1 MDRLR
6 RMQRLLRL
14 REHIETMARNLLALE
29 LAEEEAR
36 KQAVDEQRVLID
48 QQQSAMSRSLGL
60 GMKGADLVM
69 ALSYLDARQRGLARS
84 LNRLA
89 EQLPVREKARQELED
104 KRRERRILERLQE
117 RLSKLLEQEEN
128 RREQKVLDELG
139 LREVLARNQHV
150 TSEVN

>member
-1 MDRLR
+1 MDRR
-6 RMQRLLRL
+6 KRMQRLLRL
-14 REHIETMARNLLALE
+14 REHVEAMARNLLARE
-29 LAEEEAR
+29 LAEEDAR
-36 KQAVDEQRVLID
+36 KQAVSEQRGLIE
-48 QQQSAMSRSLGL
+48 QQRNLMSRQLEA
-60 GMKGADLVM
+60 GMKGVDLVM

-89 EQLPVREKARQELED
+89 EQVPLREKARQELEE

-117 RLSKLLEQEEN
+117 RLSKLLELEEN

-139 LREVLARNQHV
+139 LREVLARSQHV